1 MKGLLMKVAVILL
14 ALYAVLCGAPCASAQ
29 QGGACGLSA
38 GQSPRLRGLRLGM
51 TAAQLRELYPRLPAL
66 KADEFGQAKGDFSGL
81 NEVDEAA
88 FEGVESIQLNFVDD
102 RLVEFGV
109 YYKAVPFDNLD
120 QFIAKLRESLKLHEA
135 WAGEGYNTTRTLAC
149 DGFRIEAGAT
159 SYWSHGMTPYV
170 SLRQPGA
177 EAVVAKRAEEK
188 RERQRQAFKP

>member
-14 ALYAVLCGAPCASAQ
+14 TPHVILCGATKASAQ
-29 QGGACGLSA
+29 QGAACNLSV

-51 TAAQLRELYPRLPAL
+51 TAEQLGKLYPRLPAL
-66 KADEFGQAKGDFSGL
+66 KADEFGQARANFSSL
-81 NEVDEAA
+81 KDVDEAA
-88 FEGVESIQLNFVDD
+88 FEGVESIQLNFVDE

-109 YYKAVPFDNLD
+109 YYRAVPFDSLS
-120 QFIAKLRESLKLHEA
+120 QFTAKLRESLKLPEA
-135 WAGEGYNTTRTLAC
+135 WEGEGENTRTLAC
-149 DGFRIEAGAT
+149 EGFRMEAGAN

-170 SLRQPGA
+170 RLRQPGA